1 MIDREAQKS
10 QIVVSII
17 FYSVV
22 VNDWKNVVVMNGW
35 KDNLIQQTY
44 YASNQ
49 QRNCIWT
56 IPDTISSLISVLVRR
71 TDM

>member
-17 FYSVV
+17 FYVVV
-22 VNDWKNVVVMNGW
+22 VNGWKNVVVMNGW

-49 QRNCIWT
+49 QRNCI
-56 IPDTISSLISVLVRR
+56 
-71 TDM
+71 

>member
-49 QRNCIWT
+49 QRNCI
-56 IPDTISSLISVLVRR
+56 
-71 TDM
+71 